1 MANVVA
7 RKRPSSDVVKY
18 YVSPKI
24 VKVAND
30 DDVAQVMCDG
40 MTITKEEA
48 LLAIKRMVEAV
59 GLFLRQG
66 HSVKIANLG
75 TFSLSFNCEGADTP
89 GSVTVNNV
97 KKINSNLRF
106 VDAFREKMQKTEIVL
121 EKKEEN

>member
-1 MANVVA
+1 MAIMANVVA

-66 HSVKIANLG
+66 RRH
-75 TFSLSFNCEGADTP
+75 
-89 GSVTVNNV
+89 
-97 KKINSNLRF
+97 
-106 VDAFREKMQKTEIVL
+106 AFH
-121 EKKEEN
+121 